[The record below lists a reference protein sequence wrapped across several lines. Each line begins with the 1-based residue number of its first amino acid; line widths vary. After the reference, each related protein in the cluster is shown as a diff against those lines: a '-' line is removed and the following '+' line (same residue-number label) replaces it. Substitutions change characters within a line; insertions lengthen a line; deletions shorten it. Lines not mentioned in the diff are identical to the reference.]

1 MATLRELI
9 IKVSADSGSFQ
20 REIARASRMGQDYY
34 RTMQNGGRQA
44 ASAARESERALSDL
58 TSGFATAGRAAA
70 AAAAAFATGK
80 IVAIADEWTSVNA
93 RLKQAS
99 ASTEDFAVSQSRLMA
114 ISQSTG
120 TAFSSNA
127 NLFSRAAASMREFGY
142 SSSDVLK
149 ITEAVSTGLKLSGA
163 STEEAGSVIT
173 QFSQALAQ
181 GVLRGEEFNAVNE
194 SGDRVIRALA
204 AGMGVARK
212 DLKAMADQGKLTI
225 DKVVPALISQLG
237 TLQSEFASMPQTV
250 GGAMQKVE
258 NSFMA
263 WIGGVNSATGA
274 TQSLSG
280 GLTGVAGILDSFTH
294 SAVSGALN
302 DVANNISM
310 ITTVSGALVGV
321 GLAKYLS
328 GVVTSA
334 TGATASLISAAKA
347 EVALAV
353 AQDKA
358 AQSSVAAAR
367 ANVYRAQQALQRA
380 KSADVQ
386 AAQQERVAAAEAK
399 VAAAQARLTTAQASG
414 TATEKV
420 KARTALERAQAALV
434 AAKNTDAQAVAER
447 RLAAAQTGLSNNLAN
462 RVSAQSN
469 LNSVTAVGT
478 RLLGGAL
485 GLVGGIPGLVMLG
498 AGAWYAMYQNQEQA
512 RQSAQEYART
522 ISEVIKATR
531 TMSLPE
537 ADDNRVKAVAA
548 LAEQNRLIEEQEK
561 KVADVQRQID
571 DLNKSRSQ
579 PGITSE
585 NDANIVKSLGILTD
599 QLTVEEN
606 KLNAAR
612 DRAKTIQEALESV
625 ERRRNDLIREQA
637 WRQNEAYYSLLKMT
651 GAHSEF
657 NRLMSLGNTLL
668 SARNGL
674 VKVPMALPQASV
686 SDKDAKALLNK
697 QRQAELAGLTGIAKV
712 NRQVDFDLQDM
723 GRDGPNNSTFASQYR
738 AAAEKDYNNTQNE
751 AAAQKAKADA
761 TREAEKADRAAA
773 SQAEQYSR
781 KMADLSVAIEVQ
793 KVRATDGEKAADLYA
808 AANQAGTKWTDEQ
821 RKAIRESSAE
831 LARWTQRAEENV
843 KKQRDQAEA
852 LKQLTEAARK
862 FKDEATAATDTAGM
876 TDRQRQRF
884 DETQQV
890 ERQFDKTDKG
900 AAAIA
905 ARSAALTE
913 LDNKYRAIAESE
925 ANWRNGASRGYST
938 WLEEMSN
945 ISGTV
950 SDGVKSS
957 LDGAFS
963 NVTSMLEGN
972 KVSWKSWGIS
982 VLQILEK
989 VALQM
994 AVVNVLGTSGAS
1006 GSSGLLGSL
1015 VSGIA
1020 GFIGGGGTSSVMS
1033 STSSTVV
1040 TGQSFSV
1047 PTPHLN
1053 ALGSVYDSPS
1063 LSAYSNGVYSTPKT
1077 FAFAKGAGIFGEAG
1091 PEAIMPLTRAADGSL
1106 GVRAVNSGVNNV
1118 QTASGSPQVYI
1129 TIEGNG
1135 NTSVQTDGGMTEQF
1149 GKEIGSYV
1157 ERRYRELM
1165 ARDIAPGGAVWNL
1178 AKGGR

>member
-34 RTMQNGGRQA
+34 KTMEQGGKQA
-44 ASAARESERALSDL
+44 AAVTRETQRSIAALNAELVSVKSTATGLA
-58 TSGFATAGRAAA
+58 GAFAG
-70 AAAAAFATGK
+70 AFATHQL
-80 IVAIADEWTSVNA
+80 IQYADTWNQLSG
-93 RLKQAS
+93 RLRL
-99 ASTEDFAVSQSRLMA
+99 ASTGAEDFAAAQRSLMA
-114 ISQSTG
+114 ISQRTG
-120 TAFSSNA
+120 TSFEANATLYARIASSLRDA
-127 NLFSRAAASMREFGY
+127 GYASA
-142 SSSDVLK
+142 DVAK
-149 ITEAVSTGLKLSGA
+149 VTETVATSLKLSGA
-163 STEEAGSVIT
+163 STEEASSVIT
-173 QFSQALAQ
+173 QLSQALGS
-181 GVLRGEEFNAVNE
+181 GVLRGEEFNAIMEN
-194 SGDRVIRALA
+194 GGRLA
-204 AGMGVARK
+204 KLLADGMK
-212 DLKAMADQGKLTI
+212 T
-225 DKVVPALISQLG
+225 
-237 TLQSEFASMPQTV
+237 TV
-250 GGAMQKVE
+250 GGLRNMAQNGQLTTDKIVPLLTNVELLRKEFETLPASISGSAQKVQ

-263 WIGGVNSATGA
+263 WVGGANDALGA
-274 TQSLSG
+274 STAL
-280 GLTGVAGILDSFTH
+280 AGALDSLASNLDTV
-294 SAVSGALN
+294 ASGA
-302 DVANNISM
+302 
-310 ITTVSGALVGV
+310 
-321 GLAKYLS
+321 
-328 GVVTSA
+328 
-334 TGATASLISAAKA
+334 
-347 EVALAV
+347 AV
-353 AQDKA
+353 
-358 AQSSVAAAR
+358 
-367 ANVYRAQQALQRA
+367 
-380 KSADVQ
+380 
-386 AAQQERVAAAEAK
+386 
-399 VAAAQARLTTAQASG
+399 
-414 TATEKV
+414 
-420 KARTALERAQAALV
+420 LV
-434 AAKNTDAQAVAER
+434 AA
-447 RLAAAQTGLSNNLAN
+447 GGS
-462 RVSAQSN
+462 
-469 LNSVTAVGT
+469 
-478 RLLGGAL
+478 RLLGGILSGVTSSAGKVLDARKEQIAL
-485 GLVGGIPGLVMLG
+485 ADAQAYAATQAQRKALANAGAATSAYNLAVAEANVAKGSNASVLAADNVIKKRSEMIAANAELVLSNRAVTASQEALNRATSAVGLLRSGASGLLSLVGGIPGALLLG
-498 AGAWYAMYQNQEQA
+498 AGAWYTMYQQQEQA
-512 RQSAQEYART
+512 RQSAQDYAQQIDLIRQKT
-522 ISEVIKATR
+522 TS
-531 TMSLPE
+531 MSLGD
-537 ADDNRVKAVAA
+537 ADSNRGKTVDA
-548 LAEQNRLIEEQEK
+548 LVEQNRLIDEQAG
-561 KVADVQRQID
+561 KVTALKTQID
-571 DLNKSRSQ
+571 DLNSARNK

-606 KLNAAR
+606 KLNQMR
-612 DRAKTIQEALESV
+612 ERSRTIQQALNDIDV
-625 ERRRNDLIREQA
+625 RRNDLIREQA
-637 WRQNEAYYSLLKMT
+637 WRQNEAYQSLIRMN
-651 GAHSEF
+651 GEHSEF
-657 NRLMSLGNTLL
+657 NRLLSLGNTLL

-674 VKVPMALPQASV
+674 VQVPLALPQAPV

-738 AAAEKDYNNTQNE
+738 AAAEKDYNNTQNV

-862 FKDEATAATDTAGM
+862 FKDEATAATDTAGLS
-876 TDRQRQRF
+876 DRQRQRF

-900 AAAIA
+900 TAAVA

-925 ANWRNGASRGYST
+925 ADWRNGVSRGYEN
-938 WLEEMSN
+938 WLQNTMD
-945 ISGTV
+945 IAGTV
-950 SDGVKSS
+950 SQGVTTTMDSAM
-957 LDGAFS
+957 D
-963 NVTSMLEGN
+963 NVASMLVRG
-972 KVSWKSWGIS
+972 KADWRSWGLSALEMIS
-982 VLQILEK
+982 K

-994 AVVNVLGTSGAS
+994 AVVSAMSKSSGT
-1006 GSSGLLGSL
+1006 SGLLGSL
-1015 VSGIA
+1015 IGGIT
-1020 GFIGGGGTSSVMS
+1020 GLIGGGGTSSVMS
-1033 STSSTVV
+1033 STSGTVV

-1047 PTPHLN
+1047 PTPHLAN
-1053 ALGSVYDSPS
+1053 ALGGVYDSPS

-1165 ARDIAPGGAVWNL
+1165 ARDISPGGAVWNL

>member
-1 MATLRELI
+1 MANPKPSLRDMALAPSLAFRTRTITVPEWKTKVTVREPSGDAWVKFREFLTPPELPEGEEPVKLTAAQEFIRNKDADVILFIDVLLDEDGIASSLREAGYA
-9 IKVSADSGSFQ
+9 SADVAKVT
-20 REIARASRMGQDYY
+20 ETVA
-34 RTMQNGGRQA
+34 
-44 ASAARESERALSDL
+44 
-58 TSGFATAGRAAA
+58 TS
-70 AAAAAFATGK
+70 
-80 IVAIADEWTSVNA
+80 
-93 RLKQAS
+93 
-99 ASTEDFAVSQSRLMA
+99 
-114 ISQSTG
+114 
-120 TAFSSNA
+120 
-127 NLFSRAAASMREFGY
+127 
-142 SSSDVLK
+142 
-149 ITEAVSTGLKLSGA
+149 LKLSGA
-163 STEEAGSVIT
+163 STEEASSVIT
-173 QFSQALAQ
+173 QLSQALGS
-181 GVLRGEEFNAVNE
+181 GVLRGEEFNAIMEN
-194 SGDRVIRALA
+194 GGRLA
-204 AGMGVARK
+204 KLLADGMK
-212 DLKAMADQGKLTI
+212 T
-225 DKVVPALISQLG
+225 
-237 TLQSEFASMPQTV
+237 TV
-250 GGAMQKVE
+250 GGLRNMAQNGELTTDKIVPLLTNVELLRKEFETLPASISGSAQKVQ

-263 WIGGVNSATGA
+263 WVGGANDALGASTALAGALDGLATNLNTVAVGAAVLAAVGGSRLLGSMVSGVTSSATY
-274 TQSLSG
+274 L
-280 GLTGVAGILDSFTH
+280 
-294 SAVSGALN
+294 LN
-302 DVANNISM
+302 AR
-310 ITTVSGALVGV
+310 
-321 GLAKYLS
+321 
-328 GVVTSA
+328 
-334 TGATASLISAAKA
+334 KA
-347 EVALAV
+347 QIALAD
-353 AQDKA
+353 AQA
-358 AQSSVAAAR
+358 
-367 ANVYRAQQALQRA
+367 Y
-380 KSADVQ
+380 
-386 AAQQERVAAAEAK
+386 
-399 VAAAQARLTTAQASG
+399 AAAQAQRKALANASA
-414 TATEKV
+414 ATS
-420 KARTALERAQAALV
+420 AYNL
-434 AAKNTDAQAVAER
+434 AVAEANVAKGSNASV
-447 RLAAAQTGLSNNLAN
+447 LAADNVIKKRSEMIAANAELVLSNRA
-462 RVSAQSN
+462 
-469 LNSVTAVGT
+469 VTASQESLNRATSAVG
-478 RLLGGAL
+478 LLRSGASGL
-485 GLVGGIPGLVMLG
+485 LSLVGGIPGALLLG
-498 AGAWYAMYQNQEQA
+498 AGAWYTMYQQQEQA
-512 RQSAQEYART
+512 RQSAQDYAQQIDLIRQKT
-522 ISEVIKATR
+522 TS
-531 TMSLPE
+531 MSLGD
-537 ADDNRVKAVAA
+537 ADSNRGKTVDA
-548 LAEQNRLIEEQEK
+548 LVEQNRLIDEQAG
-561 KVADVQRQID
+561 KVTALKTQID
-571 DLNKSRSQ
+571 DLNSARNK

-606 KLNAAR
+606 KLNQMR
-612 DRAKTIQEALESV
+612 ERSRTIQQALNDIDV
-625 ERRRNDLIREQA
+625 RRNDLIREQA
-637 WRQNEAYYSLLKMT
+637 WRQNEAYQSLIRMN
-651 GAHSEF
+651 GEHSEF
-657 NRLMSLGNTLL
+657 NRLLSLGNTLL

-674 VKVPMALPQASV
+674 VQVPLALPQAPV

-723 GRDGPNNSTFASQYR
+723 GKTGPNNSTFASQYR
-738 AAAEKDYNNTQNE
+738 AAAEKDYNNAQSV

-876 TDRQRQRF
+876 TDRQRQRY
-884 DETQQV
+884 DETQQI

-900 AAAIA
+900 TAAIA

-913 LDNKYRAIAESE
+913 LDNKYKSIAESE
-925 ANWRNGASRGYST
+925 ADWRSGASRGYNT

-945 ISGTV
+945 IAGTV

-994 AVVNVLGTSGAS
+994 AVVNALGTSGAS

-1015 VSGIA
+1015 IGGIT
-1020 GFIGGGGTSSVMS
+1020 GLIGGGGTSSVMS

-1047 PTPHLN
+1047 PTPHLE
-1053 ALGSVYDSPS
+1053 ALGGVYDSPS

>member
-34 RTMQNGGRQA
+34 KTMEQGGKQA
-44 ASAARESERALSDL
+44 AAVTRETQRSIAALNAELVSVKSTATGLAGAFAGAFATHQLIQYADTWNQLSGRLRLASTGAED
-58 TSGFATAGRAAA
+58 FATAQRTLMDISQRTGTSFEAN
-70 AAAAAFATGK
+70 ATLY
-80 IVAIADEWTSVNA
+80 ARIASSLRDA
-93 RLKQAS
+93 GYAS
-99 ASTEDFAVSQSRLMA
+99 ADVAKVTETVATS
-114 ISQSTG
+114 
-120 TAFSSNA
+120 
-127 NLFSRAAASMREFGY
+127 
-142 SSSDVLK
+142 
-149 ITEAVSTGLKLSGA
+149 LKLSGA
-163 STEEAGSVIT
+163 STEEASSVIT
-173 QFSQALAQ
+173 QLSQALGS
-181 GVLRGEEFNAVNE
+181 GVLRGEEFNAIMEN
-194 SGDRVIRALA
+194 GGRLA
-204 AGMGVARK
+204 KLLADGMK
-212 DLKAMADQGKLTI
+212 T
-225 DKVVPALISQLG
+225 
-237 TLQSEFASMPQTV
+237 TV
-250 GGAMQKVE
+250 GGLRNMAQNGQLTTDKIVPLLTNVELLRKEFETLPASISGSAQKVQ

-263 WIGGVNSATGA
+263 WVGGANDALGA
-274 TQSLSG
+274 STAL
-280 GLTGVAGILDSFTH
+280 AGALDSLASNLDTV
-294 SAVSGALN
+294 ASGA
-302 DVANNISM
+302 
-310 ITTVSGALVGV
+310 
-321 GLAKYLS
+321 
-328 GVVTSA
+328 
-334 TGATASLISAAKA
+334 
-347 EVALAV
+347 AV
-353 AQDKA
+353 
-358 AQSSVAAAR
+358 
-367 ANVYRAQQALQRA
+367 
-380 KSADVQ
+380 
-386 AAQQERVAAAEAK
+386 
-399 VAAAQARLTTAQASG
+399 
-414 TATEKV
+414 
-420 KARTALERAQAALV
+420 
-434 AAKNTDAQAVAER
+434 
-447 RLAAAQTGLSNNLAN
+447 LAAAGGS
-462 RVSAQSN
+462 
-469 LNSVTAVGT
+469 
-478 RLLGGAL
+478 RLLGGILSGVTSSAGKVLDARKEQIAL
-485 GLVGGIPGLVMLG
+485 ADAQAYAATQAQRKALANAGAATSAYNLAVAEANVAKGSNASVLAADNVIKKRSEMIAANAELVLSNRAVTASQESLNRATSAVGLMRSGLTGLVSLVGGIPGMLTLV
-498 AGAWYAMYQNQEQA
+498 AGGWYAAYQYQEQA
-512 RQSAQEYART
+512 RQSAQDYAQQIDQIRDKT
-522 ISEVIKATR
+522 SK
-531 TMSLPE
+531 MSLGD
-537 ADDNRVKAVAA
+537 ADSNRGKTVDA
-548 LAEQNRLIEEQEK
+548 LVEQNRLIDEQAG
-561 KVADVQRQID
+561 KVTALKTQID
-571 DLNKSRSQ
+571 DLNSARNK

-606 KLNAAR
+606 KLNQMR
-612 DRAKTIQEALESV
+612 DRSHVIQKALE
-625 ERRRNDLIREQA
+625 EIETRRNDLIREQA

-668 SARNGL
+668 SARNSL
-674 VKVPMALPQASV
+674 VQVPMALPQASV

-738 AAAEKDYNNTQNE
+738 AAAEKDYNNTQNV

-793 KVRATDGEKAADLYA
+793 KIRATDGEKAADLYA

-862 FKDEATAATDTAGM
+862 FKDEATAATDTAGLS
-876 TDRQRQRF
+876 DRQRQRF

-890 ERQFDKTDKG
+890 ERQFEKTDKG
-900 AAAIA
+900 TAAIA
-905 ARSAALTE
+905 ARNAALTE
-913 LDNKYRAIAESE
+913 LNNKYKAIAESE
-925 ANWRNGASRGYST
+925 SGWRNGASKGYAN

-994 AVVNVLGTSGAS
+994 AVVNALGTSGAS

>member
-34 RTMQNGGRQA
+34 KTMEQGGKQA
-44 ASAARESERALSDL
+44 AAVTRETQRSIAALNAELVSVKSTATGLA
-58 TSGFATAGRAAA
+58 GAFAG
-70 AAAAAFATGK
+70 AFATHQL
-80 IVAIADEWTSVNA
+80 IQYADTWNQLSG
-93 RLKQAS
+93 RLRL
-99 ASTEDFAVSQSRLMA
+99 ASTGAEDFAAAQRSLMA
-114 ISQSTG
+114 ISQRTG
-120 TAFSSNA
+120 TSFEANATLYARIASSLRDA
-127 NLFSRAAASMREFGY
+127 GYASA
-142 SSSDVLK
+142 DVAK
-149 ITEAVSTGLKLSGA
+149 VTETVATSLKLSGA
-163 STEEAGSVIT
+163 STEEASSVIT
-173 QFSQALAQ
+173 QLSQALGS
-181 GVLRGEEFNAVNE
+181 GVLRGEEFNAIMEN
-194 SGDRVIRALA
+194 GGRLA
-204 AGMGVARK
+204 KLLADGMK
-212 DLKAMADQGKLTI
+212 T
-225 DKVVPALISQLG
+225 
-237 TLQSEFASMPQTV
+237 TV
-250 GGAMQKVE
+250 GGLRNMAQNGQLTTDKIVPLLTNVELLRKEFETLPASISGSAQKVQ

-263 WIGGVNSATGA
+263 WVGGANDALGA
-274 TQSLSG
+274 STAL
-280 GLTGVAGILDSFTH
+280 AGALDSLASNLDTV
-294 SAVSGALN
+294 ASGA
-302 DVANNISM
+302 
-310 ITTVSGALVGV
+310 
-321 GLAKYLS
+321 
-328 GVVTSA
+328 
-334 TGATASLISAAKA
+334 
-347 EVALAV
+347 AV
-353 AQDKA
+353 
-358 AQSSVAAAR
+358 
-367 ANVYRAQQALQRA
+367 
-380 KSADVQ
+380 
-386 AAQQERVAAAEAK
+386 
-399 VAAAQARLTTAQASG
+399 
-414 TATEKV
+414 
-420 KARTALERAQAALV
+420 
-434 AAKNTDAQAVAER
+434 
-447 RLAAAQTGLSNNLAN
+447 LAAAGGS
-462 RVSAQSN
+462 
-469 LNSVTAVGT
+469 
-478 RLLGGAL
+478 RLLGGILSGVTSSAGKVLDARKEQIAL
-485 GLVGGIPGLVMLG
+485 ADAQAYAATQAQRKALANAGAATSAYNLAVAEANVAKGSNASVLAADNVIKKRSEMIAANAELVLSNRAVTASQEALNRATSAVGLLRSGASGLLSLVGGIPGALLLG
-498 AGAWYAMYQNQEQA
+498 AGAWYTMYQQQEQA
-512 RQSAQEYART
+512 RQSAQDYAQQIDLIRQKT
-522 ISEVIKATR
+522 TS
-531 TMSLPE
+531 MSLGD
-537 ADDNRVKAVAA
+537 ADSNRGKTVDA
-548 LAEQNRLIEEQEK
+548 LVEQNRLIDEQAG
-561 KVADVQRQID
+561 KVTALKTQID
-571 DLNKSRSQ
+571 DLNSARNK

-606 KLNAAR
+606 KLNQMR
-612 DRAKTIQEALESV
+612 ERSRTIQQALNDIDV
-625 ERRRNDLIREQA
+625 RRNDLIREQA
-637 WRQNEAYYSLLKMT
+637 WRQNEAYQSLIRMN
-651 GAHSEF
+651 GEHSEF
-657 NRLMSLGNTLL
+657 NRLLSLGNTLL

-674 VKVPMALPQASV
+674 VQVPLALPQAPV

-738 AAAEKDYNNTQNE
+738 AAAEKDYNNTQNV

-862 FKDEATAATDTAGM
+862 FKDEATAATDTAGLS
-876 TDRQRQRF
+876 DRQRQRF

-900 AAAIA
+900 TAAVA

-925 ANWRNGASRGYST
+925 ADWRNGVSRGYEN
-938 WLEEMSN
+938 WLQNTMD
-945 ISGTV
+945 IAGTV
-950 SDGVKSS
+950 SQGVTTTMDSAM
-957 LDGAFS
+957 D
-963 NVTSMLEGN
+963 NVASMLVRG
-972 KVSWKSWGIS
+972 KADWRSWGLSALEMIS
-982 VLQILEK
+982 K

-994 AVVNVLGTSGAS
+994 AVVSAMSKSSGT
-1006 GSSGLLGSL
+1006 SGLLGSL
-1015 VSGIA
+1015 IGGIT
-1020 GFIGGGGTSSVMS
+1020 GLIGGGGTSSVMS
-1033 STSSTVV
+1033 STSGTVV

-1047 PTPHLN
+1047 PTPHLAN
-1053 ALGSVYDSPS
+1053 ALGGVYDSPS

-1157 ERRYRELM
+1157 ERRYRELI

>member
-34 RTMQNGGRQA
+34 KTMEQGGKQA
-44 ASAARESERALSDL
+44 AAVTRETQRSIAALNAELVSVKSTATGLA
-58 TSGFATAGRAAA
+58 GAFAG
-70 AAAAAFATGK
+70 AFATHQL
-80 IVAIADEWTSVNA
+80 IQYADTWNQLSG
-93 RLKQAS
+93 RLRL
-99 ASTEDFAVSQSRLMA
+99 ASTGAEDFAAAQRSLMA
-114 ISQSTG
+114 ISQRTG
-120 TAFSSNA
+120 TSFEANATLYARIASSLRDA
-127 NLFSRAAASMREFGY
+127 GYASA
-142 SSSDVLK
+142 DVAK
-149 ITEAVSTGLKLSGA
+149 VTETVATSLKLSGA
-163 STEEAGSVIT
+163 STEEASSVIT
-173 QFSQALAQ
+173 QLSQALGS
-181 GVLRGEEFNAVNE
+181 GVLRGEEFNAIMEN
-194 SGDRVIRALA
+194 GGRLA
-204 AGMGVARK
+204 KLLADGMK
-212 DLKAMADQGKLTI
+212 T
-225 DKVVPALISQLG
+225 
-237 TLQSEFASMPQTV
+237 TV
-250 GGAMQKVE
+250 GGLRNMAQNGQLTTDKIVPLLTNVELLRKEFETLPASISGSAQKVQ

-263 WIGGVNSATGA
+263 WVGGANDALGA
-274 TQSLSG
+274 STAL
-280 GLTGVAGILDSFTH
+280 AGALDSLASNLDTV
-294 SAVSGALN
+294 ASGA
-302 DVANNISM
+302 
-310 ITTVSGALVGV
+310 
-321 GLAKYLS
+321 
-328 GVVTSA
+328 
-334 TGATASLISAAKA
+334 
-347 EVALAV
+347 AV
-353 AQDKA
+353 
-358 AQSSVAAAR
+358 
-367 ANVYRAQQALQRA
+367 
-380 KSADVQ
+380 
-386 AAQQERVAAAEAK
+386 
-399 VAAAQARLTTAQASG
+399 
-414 TATEKV
+414 
-420 KARTALERAQAALV
+420 
-434 AAKNTDAQAVAER
+434 
-447 RLAAAQTGLSNNLAN
+447 LAAAGGS
-462 RVSAQSN
+462 
-469 LNSVTAVGT
+469 
-478 RLLGGAL
+478 RLLGGILSGVTSSAGKVLDARKEQIAL
-485 GLVGGIPGLVMLG
+485 ADAQAYAATQAQRKALANAGAATSAYNLAVAEANVAKGSNASVLAADNVIKKRSEMIAANAELVLSNRAVTASQEALNRATSAVGLLRSGASGLLSLVGGIPGALLLG
-498 AGAWYAMYQNQEQA
+498 AGAWYTMYQQQEQA
-512 RQSAQEYART
+512 RQSAQDYAQQIDLIRQKT
-522 ISEVIKATR
+522 TS
-531 TMSLPE
+531 MSLGD
-537 ADDNRVKAVAA
+537 ADSNRGKTVDA
-548 LAEQNRLIEEQEK
+548 LVEQNRLIDEQAG
-561 KVADVQRQID
+561 KVTALKTQID
-571 DLNKSRSQ
+571 DLNSARNK

-606 KLNAAR
+606 KLNQMR
-612 DRAKTIQEALESV
+612 ERSRTIQQALNDIDV
-625 ERRRNDLIREQA
+625 RRNDLIREQA
-637 WRQNEAYYSLLKMT
+637 WRQNEAYQSLIRMN
-651 GAHSEF
+651 GEHSEF
-657 NRLMSLGNTLL
+657 NRLLSLGNTLL

-674 VKVPMALPQASV
+674 VQVPLALPQAPV

-738 AAAEKDYNNTQNE
+738 AAAEKDYNNTQNV

-862 FKDEATAATDTAGM
+862 FKDEATAATDTAGLS
-876 TDRQRQRF
+876 DRQRQRF

-900 AAAIA
+900 TAAVA

-925 ANWRNGASRGYST
+925 ADWRNGVSRGYEN
-938 WLEEMSN
+938 WLQNTMD
-945 ISGTV
+945 IAGTV
-950 SDGVKSS
+950 SQGVTTTMDSAM
-957 LDGAFS
+957 D
-963 NVTSMLEGN
+963 NVASMLVRG
-972 KVSWKSWGIS
+972 KADWRSWGLSALEMIS
-982 VLQILEK
+982 K

-994 AVVNVLGTSGAS
+994 AVVSAMSKSSGT
-1006 GSSGLLGSL
+1006 SGLLGSL
-1015 VSGIA
+1015 IGGIT
-1020 GFIGGGGTSSVMS
+1020 GLIGGGGTSSVMS
-1033 STSSTVV
+1033 STSGTVV

-1047 PTPHLN
+1047 PTPHLAN
-1053 ALGSVYDSPS
+1053 ALGGVYDSPS

-1165 ARDIAPGGAVWNL
+1165 ARDISPGGAVWNL